1 MDQVTKHIHTDIEQ
15 LIKEVSHPLETDTDL
30 DVLLSEIGEAR
41 FVLLGEASHGTHEYY
56 TWRMHIS
63 KRLIR
68 EKNFS
73 MIAVEGDWPDC
84 YRLNRYI
91 KGYENSGESA
101 KDILKAFNRWPTWM
115 WANWEIVALAE
126 WLREYNSGRS
136 SGKIGFYGLDVYSL
150 WESMDAIF
158 AYLEEKDPGA
168 LQVVQEAMDCFEPFN
183 VKEGFS
189 YAERSYGIPSSCEK
203 EVEDLLV
210 NIRNRM
216 PWFDKDPEGA
226 FSAEQNA
233 LVAVN
238 AEKYYQTM
246 LKGGEFTW
254 NIRDR
259 HMFDTVNRLM
269 KFHGPDA
276 KIIIWEHNTHIG
288 DARAT
293 DMKQTGLINIGQL
306 LKEEHHKEG
315 VYRIGF
321 GSYEGNVMAGRNW
334 GAPMKRMRMPRARQG
349 SWEHLL
355 HGAGAHDKLLFSRDL
370 KHLVSPVGHRA
381 IGVVY
386 DPDYEYGNYVP
397 SIIPERYE
405 AFIHLDKT
413 EALHPL
419 LIEPD
424 SLQMPE
430 TYPWGI

>member
-1 MDQVTKHIHTDIEQ
+1 
-15 LIKEVSHPLETDTDL
+15 
-30 DVLLSEIGEAR
+30 
-41 FVLLGEASHGTHEYY
+41 
-56 TWRMHIS
+56 
-63 KRLIR
+63 
-68 EKNFS
+68 
-73 MIAVEGDWPDC
+73 
-84 YRLNRYI
+84 
-91 KGYENSGESA
+91 
-101 KDILKAFNRWPTWM
+101 
-115 WANWEIVALAE
+115 
-126 WLREYNSGRS
+126 
-136 SGKIGFYGLDVYSL
+136 
-150 WESMDAIF
+150 
-158 AYLEEKDPGA
+158 
-168 LQVVQEAMDCFEPFN
+168 
-183 VKEGFS
+183 
-189 YAERSYGIPSSCEK
+189 
-203 EVEDLLV
+203 
-210 NIRNRM
+210 M

-355 HGAGAHDKLLFSRDL
+355 HGAGAHDKLLFSRDI